1 MFYSH
6 YGCRYKIIEI
16 EIKQIKADYNQ
27 NICHAGRCNGGSYSE
42 MGEGVRVG
50 VRGGKRQE
58 EEVLLIHL
66 ILCLYSPLS
75 SSCNLNW
82 TVRNEK
88 ESVFWHLKNF
98 IKKSINHWPKV
109 HKTKEDER
117 SIEETF
123 TLTFRQKQ
131 GTSYSFSGGWHS

>member
-1 MFYSH
+1 MPGETETLPQTCCYSGH
-6 YGCRYKIIEI
+6 ISPDLDLTRAINTNSHGP
-16 EIKQIKADYNQ
+16 
-27 NICHAGRCNGGSYSE
+27 SYSE
-42 MGEGVRVG
+42 MGGGVRVG

-109 HKTKEDER
+109 HKNKEDER